1 VNILVAAMMV
11 AASCC
16 IASPALAALL
26 CGHPAVRRA
35 LGVAALMLYACAYFV
50 FTFYGRA
57 AGASASI
64 DLRPFWSWRASLS
77 LDGFVVRV
85 ERPDLLLEIVPNFL
99 LYVPLGCLLPVA
111 LDAGGA
117 PCRGGR
123 GLGGPRGDS
132 GACGDVRCAAGE
144 VVLVSL
150 ALSVSTELA
159 QALLRMGLCELDD
172 VFGNVAGAL
181 VGYLSYR

>member
-1 VNILVAAMMV
+1 M
-11 AASCC
+11 
-16 IASPALAALL
+16 
-26 CGHPAVRRA
+26 RRA

-85 ERPDLLLEIVPNFL
+85 ERPDLLLEIVLNFL

-117 PCRGGR
+117 PRRGGR
-123 GLGGPRGDS
+123 GLDGP
-132 GACGDVRCAAGE
+132 CGDLGTRGGVRCAAGE

-150 ALSVSTELA
+150 VLSVSTELA

-172 VFGNVAGAL
+172 VFGNVVGAL
-181 VGYLSYR
+181 VGYMTYRLGERVIARAMGVEACVRSAQERVR